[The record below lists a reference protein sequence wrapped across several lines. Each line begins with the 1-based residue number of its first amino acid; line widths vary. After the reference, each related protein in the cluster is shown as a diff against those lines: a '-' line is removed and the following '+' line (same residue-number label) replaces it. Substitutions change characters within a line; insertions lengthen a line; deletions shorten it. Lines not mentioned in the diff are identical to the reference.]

1 MRRVLV
7 LAGLSLGLSVGLTAC
22 GSGRKFDNPTY
33 VEPTYTPPRS
43 GQVTYSPALKFADYD
58 PWEWEGSLTPSDYA
72 VHGIDVSRWQTYI
85 DWNRAKAAGISFAF
99 IKATE
104 GGDFLDPKFHEH
116 RHDARRAGVRYGAY
130 HYYYFCRPAHEQAA
144 WFIKNVPHDLTSL
157 PHVLDIEW
165 TPTSKTCTIRPDG
178 ATIRSEARKFLDILQ
193 RHYGKRPII
202 YTTPD
207 FYEET
212 GIGQMRGETFWLRSV
227 AGHPRK
233 VYPGQRWTFWQY
245 TGTGSVPGINGK
257 VDLNVF
263 AGAPESFAHWGH

>member
-1 MRRVLV
+1 MRRALLLVGLV
-7 LAGLSLGLSVGLTAC
+7 LGLTAC
-22 GSGRKFDNPTY
+22 GSGRKFDGPTY
-33 VEPTYTPPRS
+33 VPPNPS
-43 GQVTYSPALKFADYD
+43 KVSYPSTLKFGDYD
-58 PWEWEGSLTPSDYA
+58 PWDWTGTTPSNYA

-85 DWNRAKAAGISFAF
+85 DWSRAKNAGVAFAF

-116 RHDARRAGVRYGAY
+116 RNGARKAGMRYGAY

-144 WFIKNVPHDLTSL
+144 WFIRNVPKDPHSL
-157 PHVLDIEW
+157 PHVLDMEW
-165 TPTSKTCTIRPDG
+165 TPKSKTCTYRPDG
-178 ATIRSEARKFLDILQ
+178 ATVRAEARKFLDILE

-207 FYEET
+207 FYKET
-212 GIGQMRGETFWLRSV
+212 GIGKMYGETFWLRSV

-233 VYPGQRWTFWQY
+233 TYPGARWTFWQY

-263 AGAPESFAHWGH
+263 AGAEESFASWGR